1 MLLMPTETAP
11 VMLQAPTSPLGPGIM
26 QDTYSDRLDI
36 MACCKG
42 DYSLHNRILS
52 GWVPA
57 SERVT
62 LGLLDIATPT
72 TPTSAAGSAA
82 NSSEVVRHFV
92 LWPYD
97 RPESKGQ
104 LKGVSLRLED
114 GKVLVL
120 GYRCAGA
127 YGVAER
133 HSRRHFT
140 RCCCEYNQLELL
152 SDARSWA
159 AAAAAAGLHA

>member
-1 MLLMPTETAP
+1 MPNKVP
-11 VMLQAPTSPLGPGIM
+11 HLYLQAPTSPLGRGIM

-57 SERVT
+57 SERAT
-62 LGLLDIATPT
+62 LGLTDITASAAAATP
-72 TPTSAAGSAA
+72 AAGSAA
-82 NSSEVVRHFV
+82 NSSEMVRRYT

-120 GYRCAGA
+120 GYRWACAQD
-127 YGVAER
+127 
-133 HSRRHFT
+133 T
-140 RCCCEYNQLELL
+140 RCWQIT
-152 SDARSWA
+152 
-159 AAAAAAGLHA
+159 

>member
-1 MLLMPTETAP
+1 MGSG
-11 VMLQAPTSPLGPGIM
+11 VME
-26 QDTYSDRLDI
+26 DTYSDRLDI

-57 SERVT
+57 RERAT
-62 LGLLDIATPT
+62 LSLADLTPE
-72 TPTSAAGSAA
+72 PVPAGEAAAA
-82 NSSEVVRHFV
+82 VPLVRRYS
-92 LWPYD
+92 LWPFD

-120 GYRCAGA
+120 GFRC
-127 YGVAER
+127 V
-133 HSRRHFT
+133 
-140 RCCCEYNQLELL
+140 L
-152 SDARSWA
+152 
-159 AAAAAAGLHA
+159 